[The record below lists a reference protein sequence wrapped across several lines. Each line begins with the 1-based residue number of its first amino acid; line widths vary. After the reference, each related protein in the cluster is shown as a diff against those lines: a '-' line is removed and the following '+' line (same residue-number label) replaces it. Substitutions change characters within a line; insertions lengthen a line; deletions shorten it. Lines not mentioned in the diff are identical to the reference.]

1 VRGSFVSA
9 VNIDD
14 FVAVLSQHACPICVV
29 CSARLGG
36 EVLPGVHSALQD
48 AVEQPGLGSTSRHP
62 KKVLPPRRPTDQH
75 HAISTSATRDA
86 LRRVPLARA
95 LQSCAAAAAIPPM
108 PSLLSGSRLGNLAR
122 PVMRTAAGLHADATR
137 ASLAKNANTSLR
149 FWWVMKA
156 RGTRPATVARGS
168 GRRCPASR
176 DRRSRL
182 RLRPSRM

>member
-1 VRGSFVSA
+1 MTSLPFCPSMPVPFASCAPRDSA
-9 VNIDD
+9 VRSSQE
-14 FVAVLSQHACPICVV
+14 FTRRFRMLSSSRAW
-29 CSARLGG
+29 A
-36 EVLPGVHSALQD
+36 
-48 AVEQPGLGSTSRHP
+48 RHP
-62 KKVLPPRRPTDQH
+62 VTQRRFSRLDDRPINIMPSAPPQPVTPYGVFLSLGRCNRAPP
-75 HAISTSATRDA
+75 
-86 LRRVPLARA
+86 LRRF
-95 LQSCAAAAAIPPM
+95 PPS